1 MSWLSHLAS
10 SFASGLRPRPDP
22 NKLALQLLS
31 EILSPDQRA
40 QYSAYGY
47 FEVNGGQTGKRYR
60 IKAGSQMN
68 VEELDASGRRVRRL
82 CFLPRG
88 GVPIGDI
95 MVAQKL
101 ALELMETDALNLARP
116 SWLFDPCG

>member
-1 MSWLSHLAS
+1 MSWLSHFAS
-10 SFASGLRPRPDP
+10 SLASGLRPRPDP

-47 FEVNGGQTGKRYR
+47 FEVIGGQTGNRYR

-68 VEELDASGRRVRRL
+68 IEELDASGRRVRGL